1 MGSAARWLW
10 DGKERSM
17 SRTRNGFFET
27 LAGPAALHDAEGFAA
42 LEKKYNIAFAGSPP
56 EPAEDTMV

>member
-1 MGSAARWLW
+1 
-10 DGKERSM
+10 M

-56 EPAEDTMV
+56 EPTEDTMV